1 MKNILFIE
9 SGQSGYGGS
18 FQSLY
23 TTINR
28 LNVKKYHFIVIFF
41 NPTIFYDKLVQIGIE
56 RYYINDVIFSGKQNW
71 KKYILGKLNG
81 GFLKMLPLFSV
92 WIDFLIHIKTIYKLL
107 LIARKRKIDIIHL
120 NNQLVLNFMGLF
132 IAKSLNIPCVVHL
145 RTFNSYGLNQYK
157 VAYSRKIN
165 IHYIA
170 VSEKI
175 KRHWIERGLDSDMIE
190 VLHNVFQSNHDSKAE
205 NKDTSL
211 IMEYDGYKLVFVGR
225 LIECKG
231 ISFLIEGFK
240 MVLNSGIKAK
250 LYLVGSGEEENR
262 LKEIVCCQE
271 LEEEVVFLGY
281 SDNPLAIIKMMDLLV
296 LPSKEEGFG
305 RVLLEAMDAGIA
317 VIGTKSGGIPE
328 IIEDGINGLLV
339 DYGDIETLKN
349 SIIKILKN
357 NSLRE
362 KIIQGGYETINSK
375 FCVETYQEK
384 LENVYGTLPNVA
396 K

>member
-1 MKNILFIE
+1 MKNILVIE
-9 SGQSGYGGS
+9 SGRSGYGGS

-23 TTINR
+23 MTINS
-28 LNVKKYHFIVIFF
+28 LNVKNYHFIVIFF
-41 NPTIFYDKLVQIGIE
+41 NPTVFYDKLVQIGVE
-56 RYYINDVIFSGKQNW
+56 CYYINDVIFSGEQNW

-81 GFLKMLPLFSV
+81 FFLKMVPLFSV

-120 NNQLVLNFMGLF
+120 NNQLVLNFVGLF
-132 IAKSLNIPCVVHL
+132 IAKYLNVPCVVHL

-157 VAYSRKIN
+157 VAYSKKIN

-205 NKDTSL
+205 DKVSPL

-271 LEEEVVFLGY
+271 LEEDVVFLGY
-281 SDNPLAIIKMMDLLV
+281 SNNPLAIIKRMDLLV

-317 VIGTKSGGIPE
+317 VIGTKVGGIPE
-328 IIEDGINGLLV
+328 IIDNEVNGLLV
-339 DYGDIETLKN
+339 PYGDVLALKEAILRILN
-349 SIIKILKN
+349 NEVLKQRIIN
-357 NSLRE
+357 AGFYT
-362 KIIQGGYETINSK
+362 IQSK
-375 FCVETYQEK
+375 FNIEHYSDK
-384 LENVYGTLPNVA
+384 LKDMYEAML
-396 K
+396 

>member
-1 MKNILFIE
+1 MKNILVIE
-9 SGQSGYGGS
+9 SGRSGYGGS

-23 TTINR
+23 MTINS
-28 LNVKKYHFIVIFF
+28 LNVKNYHFIVIFF
-41 NPTIFYDKLVQIGIE
+41 NPTVFYDKLVQIGVE
-56 RYYINDVIFSGKQNW
+56 CYYINDVIFSGEQNW

-81 GFLKMLPLFSV
+81 FFLKMLPLFSV

-120 NNQLVLNFMGLF
+120 NNQLVLNFVGLF
-132 IAKSLNIPCVVHL
+132 IAKYLKVPCVAHL

-317 VIGTKSGGIPE
+317 VIGTKVGGIPE
-328 IIEDGINGLLV
+328 IIDNEVNGLLV
-339 DYGDIETLKN
+339 PYGDVLALKEAILRILN
-349 SIIKILKN
+349 NEVLKQRIIN
-357 NSLRE
+357 AGFYT
-362 KIIQGGYETINSK
+362 IQSK
-375 FCVETYQEK
+375 FNIEHYSDK
-384 LENVYGTLPNVA
+384 LKDMYEAML
-396 K
+396 